1 VHKKVCTII
10 ANILPL
16 IRNDVKVLRVNKL
29 ARTARY
35 AAGELGYGFLDKTGP
50 EFRKQERY
58 AADRPQCFLEVLIW
72 AQIKCEGRSAKSALQ
87 HNFRLLKS

>member
-50 EFRKQERY
+50 EFRKPEHYSARSTPVFSEDFDLVANHMRRALREERPSKTTS
-58 AADRPQCFLEVLIW
+58 D
-72 AQIKCEGRSAKSALQ
+72 
-87 HNFRLLKS
+87 